1 MIWQKLTTRNI
12 LAIITTVTFLGVIG
26 FIIKNEVDLAEN
38 PITMMLLGQFS
49 TVVALIYYFYF
60 RKQQHAKETTDLDEE
75 F

>member
-12 LAIITTVTFLGVIG
+12 LALTTTSAFLGIVG
-26 FIIKNEVDLAEN
+26 FIVKEGIDSAEN

-60 RKQQHAKETTDLDEE
+60 RKQQHAKETTDLDDEY
-75 F
+75 